1 MPYFAQDNP
10 ERLKLIAAE
19 YLHDA
24 DLTRIDQAWEVVCK
38 VHQGQKHFS
47 GEPYVIHALDVA
59 CTLATMRFD
68 INSVLAGLLHGVI
81 KHGGM
86 KIERLR
92 DLFGDT
98 LAGIIAGTTKID
110 KLPYNSKLLNQ
121 AENVR
126 KMLLAIASDI
136 RVLLVRL
143 VDRLQDMPLLEML
156 PRERQVEVAQETM
169 ELYAPLASRLG
180 IDWMKRELEDFSFR
194 YLHPDEY
201 ADISSKMDASLS
213 ERQIYVDHTITTI
226 RETLAEAG
234 VVPLRITGRP
244 KHLYSIYK
252 KLLAQK
258 IPIDKVYDKVAFR
271 VIVETVR
278 ECYEALGIIHA
289 NWKPL
294 QHRIKDFISTP
305 KANNYQSVHTTVVG
319 PGGHF
324 IEIQIRTEEMD
335 QVAREGVAAHWA
347 YKDGQKVGES
357 DARLFKEL
365 EKLVATLQ
373 EVEDPKEFL
382 DSVRSELVYPEIY
395 AITPGGAV
403 KELPLGSCPI
413 DFAYAV
419 HSEVGQHC
427 FGAKVNGKLVP
438 LKYQLQSGDIVEILT
453 STNRTPHRDWLDLVK
468 TGRARTHIRAWLRR
482 EEKEKSLEL
491 GRDICDRELKKH
503 DTTLKKLIRTGH
515 IRHLLKE
522 LRCVTLDDMLVKI
535 GSGVISLQLLERT
548 LEPPKPDQ
556 DEGADGA
563 PPPVLP
569 TNMRDK
575 PGISITGVDGLLVK
589 VSQCCSPVPGD
600 DIIGFITQGK
610 GVSIHKA
617 ECPNLQASDPQ
628 RWVDVSWSL
637 GSDSYY
643 RVGLQLLVANR
654 RGVVADVASVISDDH
669 GNILEISPQPTAL
682 DDALGYKIFLEVRDR
697 EQLQRIIG
705 HLRQHSAVL
714 SARRI

>member
-1 MPYFAQDNP
+1 MSYFAQDNP
-10 ERLKLIAAE
+10 ERLKVITAE
-19 YLHDA
+19 YLHAA
-24 DLTRIDQAWEVVCK
+24 DLLRIDKAWEVVCK
-38 VHQGQKHFS
+38 AHRGQKHFS
-47 GEPYVIHALDVA
+47 GEQYVVHLLDVA
-59 CTLATMRFD
+59 CTLASMRFD

-92 DLFGDT
+92 DLFGDL
-98 LAGIIAGTTKID
+98 LAGIIVGATKID
-110 KLPYNSKLLNQ
+110 NIPYNSKLVSQ
-121 AENVR
+121 AENLR
-126 KMLLAIASDI
+126 KMLVAIASDV

-143 VDRLQDMPLLEML
+143 VDRLQDMPLLEAL
-156 PRERQVEVAQETM
+156 DRERQLEIAQETM
-169 ELYAPLASRLG
+169 DLYAPLASRLG
-180 IDWMKRELEDFSFR
+180 IDWMKRELEDFAFR
-194 YLHPDEY
+194 YLYPDEY

-213 ERQIYVDHTITTI
+213 ERQVYVDRTITII

-234 VVPLRITGRP
+234 VAPVRIVGRP

-271 VIVETVR
+271 VIVNTLQ
-278 ECYEALGIIHA
+278 ECYGALGIVHA

-294 QHRIKDFISTP
+294 QHRMKDFIATP
-305 KANNYQSVHTTVVG
+305 KANNYQSVHTTVIG

-335 QVAREGVAAHWA
+335 RVAQEGIAAHWA
-347 YKDGQKVGES
+347 YKEGQKAHEN

-365 EKLVATLQ
+365 KKLVATLQ

-382 DSVRSELVYPEIY
+382 DTVRSELFYPEIY

-419 HSEVGQHC
+419 HTEVGHHC
-427 FGAKVNGKLVP
+427 YGAKINGKLVP
-438 LKYQLQSGDIVEILT
+438 LKHQLQSGDVVEILT
-453 STNRTPHRDWLDLVK
+453 SPSRTPHRDWLDLVK
-468 TGRARTHIRAWLRR
+468 TGRARTSIRAWLRR
-482 EEKEKSLEL
+482 EEKDKSLIL
-491 GRDICDRELKKH
+491 GREICDRELKKH
-503 DTTLKKLIRTGH
+503 NTTLKKLIRTGH

-522 LRCVTLDDMLVKI
+522 LHCVTLDDMLAKV
-535 GSGVISLQLLERT
+535 GSGTISLHFLERI
-548 LEPPKPDQ
+548 LQPPQADL
-556 DEGADGA
+556 DEGAPLPM
-563 PPPVLP
+563 PP
-569 TNMRDK
+569 TDKRDI
-575 PGISITGVDGLLVK
+575 PAISITGVDGLLIK

-617 ECPNLQASDPQ
+617 ECPNLQASDPR
-628 RWVDVSWSL
+628 RWIDVSWSL
-637 GSDSYY
+637 NGEDYY
-643 RVGLQLLVANR
+643 RVGLQLLIANR

-669 GNILEISPQPTAL
+669 GNILEISPQPVAL
-682 DDALGYKIFLEVRDR
+682 DDALGYKVFIEVKNR

-705 HLRQHSAVL
+705 HLRRHSSVL
-714 SARRI
+714 SARRL

>member
-10 ERLKLIAAE
+10 ERLKLIAGE
-19 YLHDA
+19 YLHSV
-24 DLTRIDQAWEVVCK
+24 DLARIDKAWEVVRAA
-38 VHQGQKHFS
+38 HRGQKHFS
-47 GEPYVIHALDVA
+47 GEPYAIHLLDVA

-68 INSVLAGLLHGVI
+68 LNSVLAGLLHGVV

-86 KIERLR
+86 KIDRLR
-92 DLFGDT
+92 DQFGEQ
-98 LAGIIAGTTKID
+98 LAQIVAGSTKID
-110 KLPYNSKLLNQ
+110 NLPYNSRLVSQ

-143 VDRLQDMPLLEML
+143 VDRLQDMPLLDML
-156 PRERQVEVAQETM
+156 ERERQVEIAQETM

-194 YLHPDEY
+194 YLYPDEY
-201 ADISSKMDASLS
+201 KDISSKMDASLS
-213 ERQIYVDHTITTI
+213 ERQAYVDRTITTI

-234 VVPLRITGRP
+234 VAPQHIAGRP

-252 KLLAQK
+252 KLQAQK
-258 IPIDKVYDKVAFR
+258 IPIDQVYDKVAFR

-278 ECYEALGIIHA
+278 ECYEALGIVHA
-289 NWKPL
+289 HWKPL

-335 QVAREGVAAHWA
+335 RVAQEGVAAHWA
-347 YKDGQKVGES
+347 YKDGQKANEN
-357 DARLFKEL
+357 DARLFSEL
-365 EKLVATLQ
+365 KKLVATLQ

-382 DSVRSELVYPEIY
+382 DTVRGELFYPEVY

-419 HSEVGQHC
+419 HTEVGQRC

-438 LKYQLQSGDIVEILT
+438 LKYQLQSGDVVEILT
-453 STNRTPHRDWLDLVK
+453 SPGRTPHRDWLDLVK
-468 TGRARTHIRAWLRR
+468 TGRARTAIRAWLRR
-482 EEKEKSLEL
+482 EEKEKSLGL
-491 GRDICDRELKKH
+491 GREICDRELKKH
-503 DTTLKKLIRTGH
+503 NTTLKKLVRTGH

-522 LRCVTLDDMLVKI
+522 LHCVTLDDMLAKV
-535 GSGVISLQLLERT
+535 GSGAISLQQLERT
-548 LEPPKPDQ
+548 LQPPRPDQ
-556 DEGADGA
+556 EDGA
-563 PPPVLP
+563 PPLIAP
-569 TNMRDK
+569 TDMRDK
-575 PGISITGVDGLLVK
+575 PGISIAGVNGLLIK
-589 VSQCCSPVPGD
+589 VSHCCNPVPGD
-600 DIIGFITQGK
+600 EIIGFITQGK

-617 ECPNLQASDPQ
+617 ECPNLKSSDPR
-628 RWVDVSWSL
+628 RWIDVSWAL
-637 GSDSYY
+637 GEELYY
-643 RVGLQLLVANR
+643 RVGLQLLIANR
-654 RGVVADVASVISDDH
+654 RGVVADVAQVISGDH
-669 GNILEISPQPTAL
+669 GNILEISPQTTAV
-682 DDALGYKIFLEVRDR
+682 DDALGYKVFLEVKDR

-705 HLRQHSAVL
+705 HLRQHSSVL

>member
-10 ERLKLIAAE
+10 ERLKVIAGE
-19 YLHDA
+19 YLHAA
-24 DLTRIDQAWEVVCK
+24 DLARIDKAWEVVCK
-38 VHQGQKHFS
+38 AHQGQKHFS
-47 GEPYVIHALDVA
+47 GEPYVVHALDVA
-59 CTLATMRFD
+59 CTLAAMRFD

-81 KHGGM
+81 KHGDM

-92 DLFGDT
+92 DLFDDT
-98 LAGIIAGTTKID
+98 LAGIVAGATKID
-110 KLPYNSKLLNQ
+110 NLPYNSKLVSQ

-126 KMLLAIASDI
+126 KMLVAIASDV

-143 VDRLQDMPLLEML
+143 VDRLQDMPLLETL
-156 PRERQVEVAQETM
+156 NRERQAEIAQETM

-180 IDWMKRELEDFSFR
+180 IDWMKRELEDFAFH
-194 YLHPDEY
+194 YLYPDEY
-201 ADISSKMDASLS
+201 EDISSKMDASLS
-213 ERQIYVDHTITTI
+213 ERQDYVDRTITVI
-226 RETLAEAG
+226 REMLAAAN
-234 VVPLRITGRP
+234 VAPLRITGRP

-252 KLLAQK
+252 KLVAQK

-271 VIVETVR
+271 VIVDTVR

-294 QHRIKDFISTP
+294 QHRIKDFISMP
-305 KANNYQSVHTTVVG
+305 KANNYQSMHTTVIG

-335 QVAREGVAAHWA
+335 RVAQEGVAAHWA
-347 YKDGQKVGES
+347 YKEGQKAHED

-365 EKLVATLQ
+365 KKLVATLQ

-382 DSVRSELVYPEIY
+382 DTVRSELFYSEAVY

-419 HSEVGQHC
+419 HTEVGHHC

-438 LKYQLQSGDIVEILT
+438 LKYQLQSGDVVEILT
-453 STNRTPHRDWLDLVK
+453 SSSRMPHRDWLDLVK
-468 TGRARTHIRAWLRR
+468 TGRARTCIRAWLRR
-482 EEKEKSLEL
+482 EEKEKSLSL
-491 GRDICDRELKKH
+491 GREICDRELKKH
-503 DTTLKKLIRTGH
+503 NTTLKKLIRTGH

-522 LRCVTLDDMLVKI
+522 LRCVSLDDMLTKV
-535 GSGVISLQLLERT
+535 GSGVINLQLLERI
-548 LEPPKPDQ
+548 LQPPKPDT
-556 DEGADGA
+556 DESA
-563 PPPVLP
+563 PPPPVP
-569 TNMRDK
+569 SSTDMRDK
-575 PGISITGVDGLLVK
+575 PGISITGVDGVLVK

-617 ECPNLQASDPQ
+617 GCPNLQASDPR
-628 RWVDVSWSL
+628 RWIDVSWSL
-637 GSDSYY
+637 GGDTYY
-643 RVGLQLLVANR
+643 RVGLQLLIANR
-654 RGVVADVASVISDDH
+654 HGVVADVASVIGNDH
-669 GNILEISPQPTAL
+669 GNILEISPQPTVL
-682 DDALGYKIFLEVRDR
+682 DDALGYKVFVEVKDRD
-697 EQLQRIIG
+697 QLQRIIG
-705 HLRQHSAVL
+705 HLRQHSSVL